1 MQLLSL
7 TASPE
12 DIFSSGEVIAFNA
25 HASSYLDR
33 VISPNETVERVKSSF
48 ERLGITRI
56 ADQTG
61 LDKIGIPCFASFRP
75 NAMRLASNQG
85 KGLTKEAA
93 RASAVMEAVEFAV
106 AEQPDVTSIM
116 ATAGELERQGKHLVD
131 IKFLLPIGQDIEQ
144 DKNIHWIAGYDIIHR
159 HETLIPLDALSLNA
173 DSNQIAQ
180 ICKGTNGL
188 ASGNIRDEAVFHGLC
203 ELIERDANTLWTLKN
218 KKEQRQTAID
228 PATWKDREVIELI
241 GKVKRA
247 GLNIQLFD
255 QTSDTGIPCVMAVIG
270 ETGKQCRRHFD
281 LAAGYG
287 AHPNTDRAAIRAIT
301 EAAQSRITAI
311 AGSRDDIDPAT
322 YNADAA
328 DHHIELL
335 AMPPQP
341 RRAMPQ
347 GVALG
352 AHLPN
357 LLAATVFSTMA
368 TSNAGSIYVF
378 ELNDSKKDRFSV
390 VKVVA
395 PFLED
400 RDANSN
406 WRPGARALRLMMQA

>member
-1 MQLLSL
+1 MSLLSR

-12 DIFSSGEVIAFNA
+12 DIFSSGEVVAFNA

-33 VISPNETVERVKSSF
+33 VISPNETFERVKSSF
-48 ERLGITRI
+48 KRLGITRV

-75 NAMRLASNQG
+75 NAMRLANNQG

-106 AEQPDVTSIM
+106 AEQPDVPTII
-116 ATAGELERQGKHLVD
+116 ATAGELKRRQKHLVD
-131 IKFLLPIGQDIEQ
+131 IKFLLPIGQDIPP
-144 DKNIHWIAGYDIIHR
+144 DKNIHWIVGYDLIHR
-159 HETLIPLDALSLNA
+159 HETFIPLDAVTLNA
-173 DSNQIAQ
+173 DGNQMPE

-203 ELIERDANTLWTLKN
+203 ELIERDANTLWTLKS
-218 KKEQRQTAID
+218 KTEQCQTAID
-228 PATWKDREVIELI
+228 PITWKDREVVELI
-241 GKVKRA
+241 RKVQRA

-270 ETGKQCRRHFD
+270 ETDKQTLRHFD

-301 EAAQSRITAI
+301 EAAQTRITAI
-311 AGSRDDIDPAT
+311 AGSRDDIDPAA

-328 DHHIELL
+328 HQHIELL

-341 RRAMPQ
+341 RRTMTRGAPL
-347 GVALG
+347 GV
-352 AHLPN
+352 HLPG
-357 LLAATVFSTMA
+357 LLAATVFSALA
-368 TSNAGSIYVF
+368 TSNAGSVYVF
-378 ELNDSKKDRFSV
+378 ALNNSKKDQFSV